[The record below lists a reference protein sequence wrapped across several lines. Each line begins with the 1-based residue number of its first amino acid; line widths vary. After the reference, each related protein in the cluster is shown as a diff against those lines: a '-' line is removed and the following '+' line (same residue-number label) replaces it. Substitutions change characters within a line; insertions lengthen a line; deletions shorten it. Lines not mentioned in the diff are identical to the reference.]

1 MSARPGRAALAHCY
15 GMAMSLRGPIQRLRS
30 VRVLWSSRQIQRGYA
45 ISTSNSTVQSW
56 PHQSQFGNIHDDQVA
71 RLAAQ
76 PLHPLTLADLVR
88 YAVSLDV
95 PLWLELTSMQPWAP
109 SASRRSS
116 LRLRQFHPLTA
127 PNPPRAPHPIAPQ
140 PSVHRRVEPAH
151 CSDLQQLRP
160 LSFHTPSVPRTTHKQ
175 P

>member
-1 MSARPGRAALAHCY
+1 
-15 GMAMSLRGPIQRLRS
+15 MSLRRPIRRLRS
-30 VRVLWSSRQIQRGYA
+30 GRAFWSSGKVQRGYA
-45 ISTSNSTVQSW
+45 TSTSDTTVQSW
-56 PHQSQFGNIHDDQVA
+56 PHQPQFGNIHDDQVA

-88 YAVSLDV
+88 YAISLDV

-116 LRLRQFHPLTA
+116 LRLRQLHPLTA
-127 PNPPRAPHPIAPQ
+127 PNPPCTPNPIASQ
-140 PSVHRRVEPAH
+140 SAVHSRLEPTH

-160 LSFHTPSVPRTTHKQ
+160 LSFHTPPVPRTTHNQ